1 MGAVAVDKDGRV
13 AVALSTG
20 GTCGKTPGRVGDTPL
35 LGCGGYCDEAVG
47 AVASTGHGE
56 SIAKACLA
64 STVFNHMKQGE
75 HTIHTQKTI
84 IIIIIQKFC
93 RIGVEV
99 QKAAE
104 LSCEFLTA
112 RTGGTAGAIAVTKDG
127 QVAAAHTTD
136 KMSWAIASNGQL
148 RAGVKW
154 GEEVVE
160 NL

>member
-1 MGAVAVDKDGRV
+1 MGAVAVDKEGRV

-64 STVFNHMKQGE
+64 STVFNHMKQGD
-75 HTIHTQKTI
+75 HSIFTHK
-84 IIIIIQKFC
+84 KYNNFVS
-93 RIGVEV
+93 GVEV

-136 KMSWAIASNGQL
+136 KMSWAIATNGQL

-160 NL
+160 TL